1 MKTLKRSVAAA
12 ELILI
17 FPALLFMTALF
28 VRELTPLQLEPA
40 RTAAHI
46 ITWYASH
53 PRIGLW
59 LLLVALPFAVL
70 VTGGAALRQS
80 WNTDAEL
87 RHAAQSVLA
96 ALRAHWAAF
105 FVLAAT
111 AASGIV
117 LAIVALHMATN

>member
-1 MKTLKRSVAAA
+1 MRNLKRSTAAA

-17 FPALLFMTALF
+17 FPATLFMTSLF

-59 LLLVALPFAVL
+59 ILLIALPFAVL
-70 VTGGAALRQS
+70 ATGCVMLRQS

-87 RHAAQSVLA
+87 RHAAHSVLT

-117 LAIVALHMATN
+117 LAIVALHMATH